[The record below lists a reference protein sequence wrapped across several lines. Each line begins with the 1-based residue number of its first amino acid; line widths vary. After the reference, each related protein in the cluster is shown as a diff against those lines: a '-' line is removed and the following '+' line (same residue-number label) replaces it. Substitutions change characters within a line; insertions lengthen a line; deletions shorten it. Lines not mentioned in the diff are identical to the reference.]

1 MIYGNRFYEFNKP
14 VQESVEEPIEEYKV
28 TYESLLD
35 GFEAVAAVA
44 EATDNDEI
52 LESYNNLLEENYVE
66 VLEEGANREYANI
79 MKEHSKI
86 YKEQIKDAK
95 SFMIKKDFSEAKNK
109 FKEAEKTS
117 DAFLKDM
124 DKVNSDNLGS
134 LIAGVAITIVIRHIY
149 NILIGNLAVVFEI
162 AKFLKAAEVIV
173 KVHKV
178 AKISDRTI
186 ALLGIIR
193 ELLKD
198 KSKLTKSLNSYRAR
212 IAECAHLMK
221 DIAKAGQFICDKLIE
236 SEKKKVEK

>member
-14 VQESVEEPIEEYKV
+14 IQESVEEPIEEYKV

-44 EATDNDEI
+44 EATNNDEI

-66 VLEEGANREYANI
+66 VLEEGANREYADI
-79 MKEHSKI
+79 MKEHSKT
-86 YKEQIKDAK
+86 YKEQLKDAK
-95 SFMIKKDFSEAKNK
+95 SFMVKKDFSEAKKK

-117 DAFLKDM
+117 DDFLKDM
-124 DKVNSDNLGS
+124 EKVNSDNLGS
-134 LIAGVAITIVIRHIY
+134 LIAGDAIIIMIRVIY
-149 NILIGNLAVVFEI
+149 NILLGNLATVFKV
-162 AKFLKAAEVIV
+162 AKFLKAAEVIT

-178 AKISDRTI
+178 AKISDHCI
-186 ALLGIIR
+186 SLIGKIR

-198 KSKLTKSLNSYRAR
+198 KSKLAKSLNSYRAR
-212 IAECAHLMK
+212 IAECAQLMK